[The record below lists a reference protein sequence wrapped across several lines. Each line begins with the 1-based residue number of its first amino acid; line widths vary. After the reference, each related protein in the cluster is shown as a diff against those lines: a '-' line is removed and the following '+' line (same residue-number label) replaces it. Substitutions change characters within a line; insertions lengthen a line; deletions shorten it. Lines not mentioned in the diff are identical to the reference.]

1 VSGPPLAASRLA
13 LRCDVGHAEVVHGR
27 RARTPVPP
35 RRTGAAG
42 LRALRLL
49 VERLVAEP
57 ALVPA
62 SGWRTPELTPSDT
75 WWSVSDGAH
84 AGPRTTSRGKGVP
97 ASSTSAPDRA
107 GAVSDAELDRVRA
120 LVTLA
125 QQGDG
130 EAFATIYE
138 RYVDVVY
145 RYVYYRVG
153 SHHVAEDLTSETFVR
168 ALRRLDSYT
177 WTGRDI
183 AAWFVTIARNLVVD
197 HVKSSRYRLEVT
209 TGDMLDGDERAP
221 STETEVLERLRDER
235 LLVAMRDLKADQQ
248 ECLSLRFLQGLSLAE
263 TAEVMGRSAGAV
275 KQLQLRAVR
284 SLHRALGG
292 ERP

>member
-1 VSGPPLAASRLA
+1 VAAVGRRGPP
-13 LRCDVGHAEVVHGR
+13 DDTE
-27 RARTPVPP
+27 P
-35 RRTGAAG
+35 TG
-42 LRALRLL
+42 
-49 VERLVAEP
+49 P
-57 ALVPA
+57 
-62 SGWRTPELTPSDT
+62 
-75 WWSVSDGAH
+75 
-84 AGPRTTSRGKGVP
+84 
-97 ASSTSAPDRA
+97 
-107 GAVSDAELDRVRA
+107 AELDRVRA

-130 EAFATIYE
+130 EAFAAIYE
-138 RYVDVVY
+138 QYVDVVY
-145 RYVYYRVG
+145 RYVFYRVG

-221 STETEVLERLRDER
+221 STEAEVLERLRDER
-235 LLVAMRDLKADQQ
+235 LLGAMRDLKPDQQ

>member
-1 VSGPPLAASRLA
+1 VASRLA
-13 LRCDVGHAEVVHGR
+13 QRFAVGHADTVHAHLAG
-27 RARTPVPP
+27 TPTRP
-35 RRTGAAG
+35 RTGAAG
-42 LRALRLL
+42 LSALRRL
-49 VERLVAEP
+49 VESLSVAQP
-57 ALVPA
+57 AGLPA
-62 SGWRTPELTPSDT
+62 AGPRAGT
-75 WWSVSDGAH
+75 WWSVSDSAHLGARQPP
-84 AGPRTTSRGKGVP
+84 AAVGTRGSGDTTP
-97 ASSTSAPDRA
+97 
-107 GAVSDAELDRVRA
+107 AELDRVRA

-130 EAFATIYE
+130 EAFAAIYSQ
-138 RYVDVVY
+138 YVDVVY

-168 ALRRLDSYT
+168 ALRRLDSFS

-221 STETEVLERLRDER
+221 STEVEVLGRLRDEQ
-235 LLVAMRDLKADQQ
+235 LLGAMRDLKPDQQ

>member
-1 VSGPPLAASRLA
+1 MP
-13 LRCDVGHAEVVHGR
+13 
-27 RARTPVPP
+27 
-35 RRTGAAG
+35 TGQPC
-42 LRALRLL
+42 
-49 VERLVAEP
+49 P
-57 ALVPA
+57 AVA
-62 SGWRTPELTPSDT
+62 SGARPGT
-75 WWSVSDGAH
+75 WWSVSEGAH
-84 AGPRTTSRGKGVP
+84 VGA
-97 ASSTSAPDRA
+97 RA
-107 GAVSDAELDRVRA
+107 GAHGSRPAHGGAPTSLGSAPASTDDAELDRVRA

-125 QQGDG
+125 QAGDG
-130 EAFATIYE
+130 EAFAAIYE
-138 RYVDVVY
+138 RYVEVVY

-221 STETEVLERLRDER
+221 STESEVLERLRDER
-235 LLVAMRDLKADQQ
+235 LLAAMRGLKPDQQ

-284 SLHRALGG
+284 SLHRALDG

>member
-1 VSGPPLAASRLA
+1 VHPHATGTQRADRPVGA
-13 LRCDVGHAEVVHGR
+13 L
-27 RARTPVPP
+27 
-35 RRTGAAG
+35 G
-42 LRALRLL
+42 LRALRRL
-49 VERLVAEP
+49 VESLAVGLPCP
-57 ALVPA
+57 AGGA
-62 SGWRTPELTPSDT
+62 AAT

-84 AGPRTTSRGKGVP
+84 AGVAQPRSTALDKATAGGGHRPLHPP
-97 ASSTSAPDRA
+97 ASGTDD
-107 GAVSDAELDRVRA
+107 VELDRVRA

-125 QQGDG
+125 QGGDG
-130 EAFATIYE
+130 EACAAIYV

-221 STETEVLERLRDER
+221 STESEVLERLRDER
-235 LLVAMRDLKADQQ
+235 LLGAMRDLKPDQQ

>member
-1 VSGPPLAASRLA
+1 VHAHLA
-13 LRCDVGHAEVVHGR
+13 GTPT
-27 RARTPVPP
+27 RA
-35 RRTGAAG
+35 RTGAAG
-42 LRALRLL
+42 LSALWRL
-49 VERLVAEP
+49 VESLSVAQP
-57 ALVPA
+57 AGLPVGLSVGPGTGA
-62 SGWRTPELTPSDT
+62 GT
-75 WWSVSDGAH
+75 WWSVSDSAHVGARRP
-84 AGPRTTSRGKGVP
+84 AAAVGTRGPADDATP
-97 ASSTSAPDRA
+97 
-107 GAVSDAELDRVRA
+107 AELDRVRA

-130 EAFATIYE
+130 EAFAAIYE
-138 RYVDVVY
+138 QYVDVVY
-145 RYVYYRVG
+145 RYVFYRVG

-221 STETEVLERLRDER
+221 STEAEVLERLRDEQ
-235 LLVAMRDLKADQQ
+235 LLGAMRDLKPDQQ

>member
-1 VSGPPLAASRLA
+1 VSEGTH
-13 LRCDVGHAEVVHGR
+13 VGAG
-27 RARTPVPP
+27 RARANAAHGGAPSLPP
-35 RRTGAAG
+35 TAAG
-42 LRALRLL
+42 A
-49 VERLVAEP
+49 
-57 ALVPA
+57 
-62 SGWRTPELTPSDT
+62 D
-75 WWSVSDGAH
+75 
-84 AGPRTTSRGKGVP
+84 
-97 ASSTSAPDRA
+97 
-107 GAVSDAELDRVRA
+107 DAELDRIRA

-125 QQGDG
+125 QGGDG
-130 EAFATIYE
+130 EAFAAIYE
-138 RYVDVVY
+138 SYVEVVY
-145 RYVYYRVG
+145 RYIYYRVG

-168 ALRRLDSYT
+168 ALRRLDSFT

-221 STETEVLERLRDER
+221 STEAEVLERLRDER
-235 LLVAMRDLKADQQ
+235 LLAAMRDLKPDQQ

>member
-1 VSGPPLAASRLA
+1 
-13 LRCDVGHAEVVHGR
+13 VHGR
-27 RARTPVPP
+27 RARPPVPP
-35 RRTGAAG
+35 RRTGAVG
-42 LRALRLL
+42 LRALRVL
-49 VERLVAEP
+49 VESLSVEP
-57 ALVPA
+57 TLLPA
-62 SGWRTPELTPSDT
+62 TGTRTPDGAPSHT

-84 AGPRTTSRGKGVP
+84 AGPRSRATSRGKG
-97 ASSTSAPDRA
+97 ATSSGTTAAERA
-107 GAVSDAELDRVRA
+107 GSVSDAELDRVRA

-153 SHHVAEDLTSETFVR
+153 SHHVAEDVTSETFVR
-168 ALRRLDSYT
+168 ALRRLDSFT

-209 TGDMLDGDERAP
+209 TGDILDGDERAP

-235 LLVAMRDLKADQQ
+235 QLAAMKDLKPDQQ

-263 TAEVMGRSAGAV
+263 TADVMGRSAGAV

>member
-1 VSGPPLAASRLA
+1 MGSRLA
-13 LRCDVGHAEVVHGR
+13 QPSVVGHAETVHGHP
-27 RARTPVPP
+27 AGTPEPP
-35 RRTGAAG
+35 RLVGVAG

-49 VERLVAEP
+49 LEALP
-57 ALVPA
+57 AGVSAAGGGSAAGPRA
-62 SGWRTPELTPSDT
+62 GV

-84 AGPRTTSRGKGVP
+84 VGGRARSRTSGRGRGASSGHSP
-97 ASSTSAPDRA
+97 ASVERA
-107 GAVSDAELDRVRA
+107 RGLADDAELDRVRA

-221 STETEVLERLRDER
+221 STEAQVLERLRDER
-235 LLVAMRDLKADQQ
+235 LLDAMKQLKADQQ

-263 TAEVMGRSAGAV
+263 TAEVMGRSGGAV

>member
-1 VSGPPLAASRLA
+1 VRAHPAGTPPR
-13 LRCDVGHAEVVHGR
+13 
-27 RARTPVPP
+27 

-42 LRALRLL
+42 LAVLRRL
-49 VERLVAEP
+49 VENLPVARP
-57 ALVPA
+57 AGLPGA
-62 SGWRTPELTPSDT
+62 GFGAGAWS
-75 WWSVSDGAH
+75 SVSDSAQVGARRPTAS
-84 AGPRTTSRGKGVP
+84 AGSRGS
-97 ASSTSAPDRA
+97 AADSTP
-107 GAVSDAELDRVRA
+107 AELDRVRA

-130 EAFATIYE
+130 EAFAAIYE

-153 SHHVAEDLTSETFVR
+153 SQHVAEDLTSETFVR
-168 ALRRLDSYT
+168 ALRRLDSFT

-221 STETEVLERLRDER
+221 STESEVLDRLRDER
-235 LLVAMRDLKADQQ
+235 LLEALRGLKPDQQ

>member
-1 VSGPPLAASRLA
+1 VHADPRGTQRPTGPVGLVGLRSLRRLVESLPA
-13 LRCDVGHAEVVHGR
+13 GAPCPA
-27 RARTPVPP
+27 
-35 RRTGAAG
+35 GAAP
-42 LRALRLL
+42 L
-49 VERLVAEP
+49 
-57 ALVPA
+57 
-62 SGWRTPELTPSDT
+62 S
-75 WWSVSDGAH
+75 WWSVSDGTH
-84 AGPRTTSRGKGVP
+84 AGVARPRASAGSR
-97 ASSTSAPDRA
+97 T
-107 GAVSDAELDRVRA
+107 AVGGGGPRSVDLPPTGTDDVELDRVRA

-125 QQGDG
+125 QGGDG
-130 EAFATIYE
+130 EAFAAIYE
-138 RYVDVVY
+138 QYVDVVY
-145 RYVYYRVG
+145 RYLYYRVG

-235 LLVAMRDLKADQQ
+235 LLGAMRGLKPDQQ

-284 SLHRALGG
+284 SLHRALDG

>member
-1 VSGPPLAASRLA
+1 M
-13 LRCDVGHAEVVHGR
+13 
-27 RARTPVPP
+27 
-35 RRTGAAG
+35 
-42 LRALRLL
+42 RALRQL
-49 VERLVAEP
+49 VEALSAEST
-57 ALVPA
+57 LVPTA
-62 SGWRTPELTPSDT
+62 PGLTPSHT

-84 AGPRTTSRGKGVP
+84 VGPRAGATSRGRGATPSGAPV
-97 ASSTSAPDRA
+97 AHRSSSA
-107 GAVSDAELDRVRA
+107 SDAELDRVRA

-138 RYVDVVY
+138 SYVDVVY

-235 LLVAMRDLKADQQ
+235 LLSALRGLKADQQ

>member
-1 VSGPPLAASRLA
+1 
-13 LRCDVGHAEVVHGR
+13 VGG
-27 RARTPVPP
+27 
-35 RRTGAAG
+35 AG
-42 LRALRLL
+42 LRALRHL
-49 VERLVAEP
+49 VESLPTGAPCP
-57 ALVPA
+57 AGAAPA
-62 SGWRTPELTPSDT
+62 T

-84 AGPRTTSRGKGVP
+84 AGVARPRATAGSRAAAGGGAPRPIDLP
-97 ASSTSAPDRA
+97 AT
-107 GAVSDAELDRVRA
+107 GADDVELDRVRA

-125 QQGDG
+125 QAGDG
-130 EAFATIYE
+130 EAFAAIYE
-138 RYVDVVY
+138 RYVGVVY

-153 SHHVAEDLTSETFVR
+153 SPHVAEDLTSETFVR

-183 AAWFVTIARNLVVD
+183 AAWFITIARNLVVD

-221 STETEVLERLRDER
+221 STEAEVLERLRDER
-235 LLVAMRDLKADQQ
+235 LLAAMRGLKPDQQ

>member
-1 VSGPPLAASRLA
+1 VRAHPAGTPPR
-13 LRCDVGHAEVVHGR
+13 
-27 RARTPVPP
+27 

-42 LRALRLL
+42 LAVLRRL
-49 VERLVAEP
+49 VENLPVARP
-57 ALVPA
+57 AGLPGA
-62 SGWRTPELTPSDT
+62 GFGAGAWS
-75 WWSVSDGAH
+75 SVSDSAQVGARRPTAH
-84 AGPRTTSRGKGVP
+84 AGTLGP
-97 ASSTSAPDRA
+97 APNSTAADSTP
-107 GAVSDAELDRVRA
+107 AELDRVRA

-130 EAFATIYE
+130 EAFAAIYE

-153 SHHVAEDLTSETFVR
+153 SQHVAEDLTSETFVR
-168 ALRRLDSYT
+168 ALRRLDSFT

-221 STETEVLERLRDER
+221 STESEVLDRLRDER
-235 LLVAMRDLKADQQ
+235 LLEALRGLKPDQQ

>member
-1 VSGPPLAASRLA
+1 
-13 LRCDVGHAEVVHGR
+13 VGRPAGLPGVG
-27 RARTPVPP
+27 TGIG
-35 RRTGAAG
+35 TGA
-42 LRALRLL
+42 
-49 VERLVAEP
+49 
-57 ALVPA
+57 
-62 SGWRTPELTPSDT
+62 
-75 WWSVSDGAH
+75 WWSVSDSAHVGARRPTAR
-84 AGPRTTSRGKGVP
+84 AGTHGS
-97 ASSTSAPDRA
+97 AADSTS
-107 GAVSDAELDRVRA
+107 AELDRVRA

-125 QQGDG
+125 QAGDG
-130 EAFATIYE
+130 EAFAAIYE
-138 RYVDVVY
+138 QYVDVVY

-168 ALRRLDSYT
+168 ALRRLDSFT

-221 STETEVLERLRDER
+221 STESEVLDRLRDER
-235 LLVAMRDLKADQQ
+235 LLSAMRDLGPDQQ

-263 TAEVMGRSAGAV
+263 TAEVMGRSPGAV

-284 SLHRALGG
+284 SLHRSLGG
-292 ERP
+292 QRP

>member
-1 VSGPPLAASRLA
+1 
-13 LRCDVGHAEVVHGR
+13 VHGHLGG
-27 RARTPVPP
+27 TPTRP
-35 RRTGAAG
+35 RTGRAG
-42 LRALRLL
+42 LSVLRRL
-49 VERLVAEP
+49 VENLPVAQP
-57 ALVPA
+57 ARA
-62 SGWRTPELTPSDT
+62 SATGAGAAV
-75 WWSVSDGAH
+75 WWSVADSAH
-84 AGPRTTSRGKGVP
+84 AGAR
-97 ASSTSAPDRA
+97 RA
-107 GAVSDAELDRVRA
+107 GAALGGRGSTDASTAELDRVRA

-125 QQGDG
+125 QRGDA
-130 EAFATIYE
+130 EAFAAIYE
-138 RYVDVVY
+138 QYVDVVY

-221 STETEVLERLRDER
+221 STESEVLERLRDER
-235 LLVAMRDLKADQQ
+235 LLGALRDLKPDQQ